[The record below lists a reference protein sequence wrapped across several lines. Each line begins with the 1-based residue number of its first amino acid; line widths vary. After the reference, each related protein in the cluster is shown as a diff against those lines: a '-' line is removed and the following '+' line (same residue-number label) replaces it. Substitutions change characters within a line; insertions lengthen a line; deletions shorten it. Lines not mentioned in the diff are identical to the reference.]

1 MTQRGR
7 WTLALLTAALIGAAI
22 YVSTARRTDRA
33 AGVGEPLYPALEASL
48 DEVTSIRIRGPG
60 EATAVTLERV
70 ESGWRVAERAGYPA
84 DVSRVRTLLLG
95 LAQARTIEPKT
106 TLPANYPS
114 LGVEDLATPGAT
126 GTGIELEG
134 PATPAALIV
143 GKSPGAR
150 SSYVRRKGEAASWQ
164 IGTALT
170 VERDPAKWLA
180 TELLEIGADR
190 IQSAEFT
197 TDGKHR
203 WTASKASRAD
213 QSFRI
218 TGKSASGS
226 ASSPDSSTDRVATA
240 LAGLRL
246 VDVRPAKDAAKDKP
260 AAATATYRTLDGL
273 VVAIDGY
280 AEGDKRY
287 VRVRPS
293 VDETAARRFF
303 GAAAAPADKDGA
315 ADAALPK
322 PPADEASG
330 GKSAPATSP
339 ESVIVQT
346 REEATRLKT
355 RLTGWSFEIPAWSY
369 DAIFPGKSV
378 SR

>member
-7 WTLALLTAALIGAAI
+7 WTLALLTAVLIGAAI
-22 YVSTARRTDRA
+22 YVSTARRTNRP
-33 AGVGEPLYPALEASL
+33 AGVGELLYPALEASL

-60 EATAVTLERV
+60 EKTAVTLERA
-70 ESGWRVAERAGYPA
+70 ESGWRVAERGGYPA
-84 DVSRVRTLLLG
+84 DASRVRTLLLG
-95 LAQARTIEPKT
+95 LAQARTIEEKT

-126 GTGIELEG
+126 GTGVELGG
-134 PATPAALIV
+134 PAEPVSLIV

-180 TELLEIGADR
+180 TELLDIGADR

-203 WTASKASRAD
+203 WTAEKASRAD

-218 TGKSASGS
+218 AGKSASGS
-226 ASSPDSSTDRVATA
+226 ASNPGSSTDRVATA

-246 VDVRPAKDAAKDKP
+246 VDVRPAKDADKDKP
-260 AAATATYRTLDGL
+260 AATATYRTFDGL
-273 VVAIDGY
+273 VLAIEGY

-287 VRVRPS
+287 VRVKPS

-303 GAAAAPADKDGA
+303 VTAAAPADKDGA
-315 ADAALPK
+315 ADSAPPK
-322 PPADEASG
+322 PPAHEASG

-339 ESVIVQT
+339 ESVVAQT
-346 REEATRLKT
+346 REESTKLET
-355 RLTGWSFEIPAWSY
+355 RLTGWSFEIPDWSY
-369 DAIFPGKSV
+369 DAVFPGKSV